1 MNKALL
7 TKHMAIVVFLTGM
20 IFSQNIRD
28 VDFSVKQNGSI
39 VISYSLVGNVS
50 PRAMYKIWLEVSTDG
65 GFTFDIKPRKVKGD
79 VGKGIQGRGQKK
91 ILWEVLKERKE
102 LVADELVIK
111 VKGRR
116 MTTISG
122 MLMSPFVGNRL
133 TKKRANGFSLY
144 LGSRATVIYDDQ
156 FNDFVDKFANPQESH
171 WNSGLKIIKLPFSF
185 DLNFFADDYRLNP
198 QWVEDNTDYQT
209 VLDDPTD
216 VSLYHEGVALSANYA
231 ILPIFVIFY
240 PTVGIGYETARFRI
254 GEMPPVDETKYTYS
268 AVSNSGL
275 FTQIGFN
282 LTLFRKYHL
291 EISTKYVNGKRAT
304 NLVAQ
309 IRLVYHIPSR

>member
-1 MNKALL
+1 MNKAKFLIFV
-7 TKHMAIVVFLTGM
+7 AFLTGT
-20 IFSQNIRD
+20 IFSQNISD

-79 VGKGIQGRGQKK
+79 VGSGIQGRGPKR
-91 ILWEVLKERKE
+91 ILWEVLKEREE
-102 LVADELVIK
+102 LIADELVIK
-111 VKGRR
+111 VKGKR
-116 MTTISG
+116 MATISG
-122 MLMSPFVGNRL
+122 MFMSLFVGNRL
-133 TKKRANGFSLY
+133 TKKRANGFSMY
-144 LGSRATVIYDDQ
+144 LGSRATAIYEDQ
-156 FNDFVDKFANPQESH
+156 FNHFVSEFANPHESH
-171 WNSGLKIIKLPFSF
+171 WNGGLKIVKLPFSF
-185 DLNFFADDYRLNP
+185 DLNFFADNYRLNP
-198 QWVEDNTDYQT
+198 QWVENNTDYQT
-209 VLDDPTD
+209 VLDNPTD

-231 ILPIFVIFY
+231 ILPIFIIFY

-254 GEMPPVDETKYTYS
+254 GEAPPVDETKYTHS

-275 FTQIGFN
+275 FAQIGLN

-291 EISTKYVNGKRAT
+291 EISTKYVNGKLAA

-309 IRLVYHIPSR
+309 IRLIYHIPSKR